1 MRDHPLRFVPQRFS
15 NWSESRAAN
24 TALGTASFLILVAI
38 GATLLV
44 QYGFANAFWAIVATG
59 LSIFLAGRPISVYA
73 AHYGV
78 DMDLLIRGVSAIRCL
93 QMWTQLLWLTM
104 LIVPFY
110 FVLVHDSGVFVVITH
125 LTDELNMSSGLDC
138 TCLVLY

>member
-1 MRDHPLRFVPQRFS
+1 M
-15 NWSESRAAN
+15 
-24 TALGTASFLILVAI
+24 ILEAI

-59 LSIFLAGRPISVYA
+59 LIIFLAGRPISVYDA
-73 AHYGV
+73 RYGV

-104 LIVPFY
+104 LIVSFG
-110 FVLVHDSGVFVVITH
+110 FVLVHDSGV
-125 LTDELNMSSGLDC
+125 LLQ
-138 TCLVLY
+138 